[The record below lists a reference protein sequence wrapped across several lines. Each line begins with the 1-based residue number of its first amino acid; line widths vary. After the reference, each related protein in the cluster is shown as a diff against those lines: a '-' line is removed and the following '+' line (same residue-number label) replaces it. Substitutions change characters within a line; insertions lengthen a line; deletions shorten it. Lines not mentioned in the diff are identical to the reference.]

1 MDSVDGCCGPRK
13 PDGFQ
18 NAQAGSNPKKVDLII
33 WEIEVPK
40 VRAAG
45 LKCPQAWGHQA
56 CWGGGSEEGTGN
68 PEAAP
73 SGSQRLEG
81 RECSTLPRSRE
92 PPCRR
97 QFLQL
102 PSGESFSK
110 PQPDSPPLG
119 LFFFFFFLWCSDLF
133 GDAGK
138 TWLRIG
144 AGQAFP
150 HCSAHAHQHRVCLI
164 IEHSINPCGRELE
177 KYSDV

>member
-1 MDSVDGCCGPRK
+1 MRAASSPAGSDGNSMDSVDGCCGPRK

-45 LKCPQAWGHQA
+45 SKCPQAWGHQA
-56 CWGGGSEEGTGN
+56 CWGGGGSEEGTGN

-119 LFFFFFFLWCSDLF
+119 LFFFFFFFVVLRSVWGCWQNLAEDRGRPGVPSLLCS
-133 GDAGK
+133 
-138 TWLRIG
+138 
-144 AGQAFP
+144 
-150 HCSAHAHQHRVCLI
+150 CSPAQSV
-164 IEHSINPCGRELE
+164 SYN
-177 KYSDV
+177 

>member
-56 CWGGGSEEGTGN
+56 CWGGGGFRRRHRKPRSCPVRE
-68 PEAAP
+68 PEAGGQGVLNFAKVQRAP
-73 SGSQRLEG
+73 
-81 RECSTLPRSRE
+81 LPKTI
-92 PPCRR
+92 PPAPLRR
-97 QFLQL
+97 VLLKAPAGL
-102 PSGESFSK
+102 PSSGA
-110 PQPDSPPLG
+110 
-119 LFFFFFFLWCSDLF
+119 FFFFFLWCSDLF